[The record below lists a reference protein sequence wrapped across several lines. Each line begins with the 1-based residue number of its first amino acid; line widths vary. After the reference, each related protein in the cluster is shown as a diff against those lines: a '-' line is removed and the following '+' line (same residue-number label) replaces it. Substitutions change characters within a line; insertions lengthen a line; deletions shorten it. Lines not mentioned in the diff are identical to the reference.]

1 MGQQHGPLAR
11 AVRWL
16 ALPRFGF
23 GSARLFPKIP
33 VPGKILHGTFV
44 SELNVETQGDLEGD
58 VSNKK
63 SYCDM
68 KSLVNSQADPE
79 RISTISDSHFPNE
92 DATNDAL
99 GAWVKVMKGS
109 ITSM

>member
-1 MGQQHGPLAR
+1 MNGSTTWPFSTSR
-11 AVRWL
+11 EWL

-23 GSARLFPKIP
+23 GSARPSPKILLQIGILR
-33 VPGKILHGTFV
+33 GKLLQGTFV
-44 SELNVETQGDLEGD
+44 SELNVETQGDLESD

-92 DATNDAL
+92 DATDD
-99 GAWVKVMKGS
+99 
-109 ITSM
+109 IYSMPWARG

>member
-23 GSARLFPKIP
+23 GSARLSPKILLQIGILR
-33 VPGKILHGTFV
+33 GKLLQGTFV
-44 SELNVETQGDLEGD
+44 SELNVETQGDLESD

-68 KSLVNSQADPE
+68 NSLVNSQADPE

-92 DATNDAL
+92 DATDD
-99 GAWVKVMKGS
+99 
-109 ITSM
+109 IYSMPWARG